1 MIRLASISLR
11 NAPECIEFHIMIMI
25 NIYAQKCVDRYI
37 KLSEMLKTIN
47 NIKSQPIPGKC
58 MAQVFMY
65 LYYQINTTCIHRHNK
80 VFANLIKNTDNGK
93 PLYLPDVPHS
103 QYHMI

>member
-47 NIKSQPIPGKC
+47 NIKSQPIPGKWHRC
-58 MAQVFMY
+58 SMHVFVLSNKHHMY
-65 LYYQINTTCIHRHNK
+65 TQI
-80 VFANLIKNTDNGK
+80 
-93 PLYLPDVPHS
+93 
-103 QYHMI
+103 Q